1 MKNRKHCVSLVS
13 VFFFSSS
20 FFLFL
25 FGGYGELRHS
35 PHNSCKNV
43 HRCLRQPQGIRPKRL
58 EVTSVGGKKKQR
70 EKNGGGVVEGICTF
84 FYPCPFF
91 LSFLH
96 VRSWHQRVINYVVKL
111 SLALS
116 VPEQKTNYFPIA
128 TVANLFVPKAALSPK
143 RSKLR
148 RSAEKGYILTALFF
162 CLKCRFLIRDLVR
175 EDEISV
181 VFSLLSVH
189 LCMDSVLQGCPE
201 ETEHCFSTV

>member
-1 MKNRKHCVSLVS
+1 M
-13 VFFFSSS
+13 
-20 FFLFL
+20 
-25 FGGYGELRHS
+25 
-35 PHNSCKNV
+35 
-43 HRCLRQPQGIRPKRL
+43 
-58 EVTSVGGKKKQR
+58 
-70 EKNGGGVVEGICTF
+70 VEGICTF

-162 CLKCRFLIRDLVR
+162 CLKCRLLIRDLVR

>member
-1 MKNRKHCVSLVS
+1 MGGGR
-13 VFFFSSS
+13 
-20 FFLFL
+20 
-25 FGGYGELRHS
+25 GYGELRHS

-58 EVTSVGGKKKQR
+58 EVTSAGGKKKQR

-84 FYPCPFF
+84 LPLLFFF
-91 LSFLH
+91 LFFFFFFFFLH

-148 RSAEKGYILTALFF
+148 RSGEKGYILTAPFF
-162 CLKCRFLIRDLVR
+162 SLKCRFLIRDL
-175 EDEISV
+175 SV

-189 LCMDSVLQGCPE
+189 LCMDSVLQGCTK